1 MGSDVAFLLRGAA
14 LGLVVGRPGGRPRGF
29 AGLAAMK
36 PSSSSVSSESK
47 FVGVVAVRVA
57 NVAFRIVF
65 FVSAAAVD
73 LVEVRPARLAGDG
86 GITAARAMMIL
97 LRVVCFG

>member
-1 MGSDVAFLLRGAA
+1 
-14 LGLVVGRPGGRPRGF
+14 
-29 AGLAAMK
+29 MK

-47 FVGVVAVRVA
+47 LIGVVAVRVA
-57 NVAFRIVF
+57 SVAFRIVF
-65 FVSAAAVD
+65 FFASAAAVD

-97 LRVVCFG
+97 LRVVCYGRSQLVLARDTHCGLGLLK